1 MEVYEKA
8 LEVVDIKMTF
18 RCSKEVVVSLL
29 LAAFIWKTKLNASCI
44 LIKPF
49 HATAKVA
56 NLSGSCYQERKKCRL
71 LKEIRH
77 SCYRNKDREMTIETA
92 YPIGALSPS

>member
-8 LEVVDIKMTF
+8 LKVVDIKMTF
-18 RCSKEVVVSLL
+18 RCSKEVVVSLI
-29 LAAFIWKTKLNASCI
+29 AAFIWKTKLKAKLHINQAFSCNGEVGKFK
-44 LIKPF
+44 LQL
-49 HATAKVA
+49 
-56 NLSGSCYQERKKCRL
+56 LSGEKKCRL

-77 SCYRNKDREMTIETA
+77 SCCRNKDREMTIETA